1 MKTVD
6 LIPLILLELQDGD
19 KYGFELTKNIETKSN
34 GNIII
39 KQPTLYTLLKKL
51 EKSKFIS
58 SYWQDSE
65 IGGKRH
71 YYRLT
76 ENGKLQASTLPSYD
90 ELLANS
96 SPNETANEEDLV
108 SSFNLKNDTQEPLET
123 IIPSSAV
130 FDDDTQG
137 KETELSINISN
148 LELIKQDKPEEKF
161 AENKK
166 VEKFTEK
173 TNNSA
178 PVEIKNS
185 LDIEDKFK
193 AIEQQKFFEISDKK
207 CKSEN
212 FVRFNDYIDF
222 KTNLEYQQQKLI
234 TRRTIFTSF
243 AVSLTMIALILIS
256 FFATIKSGRSVMFYT
271 YVALSFVA
279 VVACPAWTI
288 MQTKR
293 NINTSKAT
301 KNNHLKLYICL
312 TMVLLTLII
321 SIIVS
326 IAIGK
331 DTLSS
336 ILNYNNFANL
346 YAPLLMSTI
355 GFIELLYH
363 KLFVSKLCK

>member
-90 ELLANS
+90 QLLANS

-166 VEKFTEK
+166 VEK
-173 TNNSA
+173 
-178 PVEIKNS
+178 
-185 LDIEDKFK
+185 
-193 AIEQQKFFEISDKK
+193 
-207 CKSEN
+207 
-212 FVRFNDYIDF
+212 
-222 KTNLEYQQQKLI
+222 
-234 TRRTIFTSF
+234 
-243 AVSLTMIALILIS
+243 
-256 FFATIKSGRSVMFYT
+256 
-271 YVALSFVA
+271 
-279 VVACPAWTI
+279 
-288 MQTKR
+288 
-293 NINTSKAT
+293 
-301 KNNHLKLYICL
+301 
-312 TMVLLTLII
+312 
-321 SIIVS
+321 
-326 IAIGK
+326 
-331 DTLSS
+331 
-336 ILNYNNFANL
+336 
-346 YAPLLMSTI
+346 
-355 GFIELLYH
+355 
-363 KLFVSKLCK
+363 